1 MFQDK
6 PEWIAHQRQRWL
18 RPNAERWLHPDA
30 QRWLTPEE
38 RKWLLPER
46 KQAVAQPPH
55 FEPVDLAALE
65 RAREHLLRLRSELL
79 SLRAELKFRRFFC
92 SLKAGFK
99 PNQPRVPA
107 GNPDGGQWTS
117 ERGSGDGGSVA
128 NFGAGGS
135 EATSSDSLSSDV
147 HRVASKVTIDY
158 SEALTGISN
167 IDDTTK
173 DLVDTLA
180 IVVAILPQGS
190 GPLYGTAVHTAFANA
205 VRGQRLAG
213 IGYFDVET
221 TFSLRDGAR
230 YGSEGSIRTDIVLR
244 NEAGQIIAIYDV
256 KTGRRGISQ
265 ARAAELRAKTGT
277 GPEVPIIELNVW
289 RQRVFL
295 KGHRAM
301 VHRFRW
307 TISGEVS

>member
-6 PEWIAHQRQRWL
+6 PEWIAHQRQLWLRSDAKRWL
-18 RPNAERWLHPDA
+18 RPDA
-30 QRWLTPEE
+30 QRWMTPEE

-46 KQAVAQPPH
+46 KQAVAQPHP
-55 FEPVDLAALE
+55 EPVDLAALE

-79 SLRAELKFRRFFC
+79 SLRAELKFRRFLW
-92 SLKAGFK
+92 SLKAGFN
-99 PNQPRVPA
+99 PHQPRVPA
-107 GNPDGGQWTS
+107 GNPNGGQWTS
-117 ERGSGDGGSVA
+117 ERGSGDVGSAV

-135 EATSSDSLSSDV
+135 EGTSSDSISSDV

-205 VRGQRLAG
+205 VRAQRLAG

-256 KTGRRGISQ
+256 KTGRRGISE

-277 GPEVPIIELNVW
+277 GPEVPIIELNVR

-301 VHRFRW
+301 AHRFRW